1 MGRDPVNERRERPFE
16 IYERDERTED
26 EKRRKDVCYFRMGNY
41 HMFSAQIKYFLTKND
56 NYIRIIKNYK

>member
-1 MGRDPVNERRERPFE
+1 MRY
-16 IYERDERTED
+16 IERDERTED